1 MILAM
6 TKRMTPPKRKK
17 ARPLL
22 LAAAGAVTLIFSG
35 CGDDVTGSGNLLASP
50 FDMSATPDQAK
61 PADLS
66 TKD

>member
-1 MILAM
+1 MLLAM
-6 TKRMTPPKRKK
+6 TTRMKPPKRKK

-22 LAAAGAVTLIFSG
+22 LAAAGAATLIFSG

-50 FDMSATPDQAK
+50 YDMSATPDQAT

-66 TKD
+66 KKD